1 MLSDTNSQQSNNK
14 LVTNLEELIKQND
27 VLINN
32 VNLLTER
39 LKTSNN
45 TDFLEKF
52 ILYVSNNPFYTE
64 IDPLK
69 HIIIEVP
76 RGNTLYKYFNVYNND
91 ILKVTIDDI
100 QVNTKGN
107 FWGFIN
113 DRCLYLTIPNLLNN
127 NKINLL
133 KIGDETIQIYHNFIP
148 KIDLVQVFN
157 ISNNNMVY
165 INIYG
170 ENLFSFS
177 KVYISYLENNYNV
190 FVKDFTTNDDYTC
203 IKCSY
208 YIDPKIE
215 TMRSHKVYIINYD
228 LSSKS
233 YMFEVQNITNIF
245 NEDN

>member
-1 MLSDTNSQQSNNK
+1 MLSVTNSQELNNK
-14 LVTNLEELIKQND
+14 LVTRLEELIKQND

-32 VNLLTER
+32 VNLLSER
-39 LKTSNN
+39 LKPSNN
-45 TDFLEKF
+45 TEFLEKF
-52 ILYVSNNPFYTE
+52 ILYVSNNHFYTE
-64 IDPLK
+64 IEPLK

-76 RGNTLYKYFNVYNND
+76 CGNTIYKYLNVHNND

-100 QVNTKGN
+100 QLNTKDN
-107 FWGFIN
+107 FWGFVN
-113 DRCLYLTIPNLLNN
+113 NNWLYLTIPNILNN

-133 KIGDETIQIYHNFIP
+133 KIGNETIQIYHNFIP

-157 ISNNNMVY
+157 LSNNNMVH

-177 KVYISYLENNYNV
+177 KVYISYLE
-190 FVKDFTTNDDYTC
+190 VKDFATNDDYTC

-208 YIDPKIE
+208 HVDPNIE
-215 TMRSHKVYIINYD
+215 TSTSHKVYIMNYD
-228 LSSKS
+228 LSSKT

-245 NEDN
+245 NVI